1 MRLLAQR
8 FHLKVQRL
16 EGDAGHG
23 GLDILHLADGNDIIL
38 NGQAGNTGLAQQLR
52 GHLHMAYARADG
64 VHRKAGALLLR
75 RLDIAEICN
84 HGADAGS
91 HQQQTLARVG
101 AQVENIGCIMQQRG
115 RTLRQHCQQ
124 FVCAFHA
131 CPPLSF
137 GN

>member
-1 MRLLAQR
+1 
-8 FHLKVQRL
+8 
-16 EGDAGHG
+16 
-23 GLDILHLADGNDIIL
+23 
-38 NGQAGNTGLAQQLR
+38 
-52 GHLHMAYARADG
+52 MAYARADG

-115 RTLRQHCQQ
+115 RTRGSI
-124 FVCAFHA
+124 ASN
-131 CPPLSF
+131 LSVRSMHVPHYHLAIRICHMRF
-137 GN
+137 YHI